1 MVYKPPIDLFYPEGI
16 HDGLVKPA
24 AFRPFKTLVM
34 NRNNSPVRRAVY
46 SDLSIFKTILPE
58 QTHV

>member
-16 HDGLVKPA
+16 HDGLVKPVVSG
-24 AFRPFKTLVM
+24 PFKTLVM
-34 NRNNSPVRRAVY
+34 NRKQSPVRRAVY
-46 SDLSIFKTILPE
+46 SDLSIFKSILPE